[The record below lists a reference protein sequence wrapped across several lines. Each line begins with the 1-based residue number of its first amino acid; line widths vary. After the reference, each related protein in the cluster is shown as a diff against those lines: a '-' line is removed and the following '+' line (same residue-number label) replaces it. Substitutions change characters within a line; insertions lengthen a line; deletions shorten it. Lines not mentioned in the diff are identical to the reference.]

1 MVPDHS
7 LPETLPREPMLLV
20 AAWLA
25 EAVRRKDQ
33 PNPNA
38 MVLASCDGEGHPSAR
53 VVLSKGIDVESGTIR
68 FVTNY
73 ESRKARELAINPR
86 AALVMH
92 WDHLHRQIRI
102 EGIVQKASAAD
113 SDEYFATR
121 PRASQL
127 GAWASAQSQPVASRD
142 VLHRQYEGIEAR
154 FAGTQAVPRP
164 ANWGGYVLWADAVE
178 LWLQGS
184 SRLHD
189 RALWRRDL
197 KQQPGEIRS
206 AGDWSATR
214 LQP

>member
-7 LPETLPREPMLLV
+7 LPETLPPEPMSLV

-25 EAVRRKDQ
+25 EATRRKDQ

-38 MVLASCDGEGHPSAR
+38 MVLASCDDEGHPSAR
-53 VVLSKGIDVESGTIR
+53 VVLSKGINVEAGTIR

-73 ESRKARELAINPR
+73 ESRKAQELAINPR

-92 WDHLHRQIRI
+92 WDHQHRQIRI

-121 PRASQL
+121 PRPSQL
-127 GAWASAQSQPVASRD
+127 GAWASAQSQPVASHD
-142 VLHRQYEGIEAR
+142 ALLRQYEAVEAR

-164 ANWGGYVLWADAVE
+164 SNWGGYVLWADAVE

-189 RALWRRDL
+189 RALWRRHLD
-197 KQQPGEIRS
+197 QHTGEIRS
-206 AGDWSATR
+206 TGAWAATR